1 MFTDIVL
8 NLRDRIWGEVKRNR
22 GLPWW
27 SVVKNMPANAGDTGL
42 IPGSGRSAGV
52 ANGCYTSILAWKI
65 PWTEEPGRLPSMGLQ
80 KSQHDLVTKQQ
91 Q

>member
-42 IPGSGRSAGV
+42 IPGSGRSSGDGKMA
-52 ANGCYTSILAWKI
+52 THSSILAWKI
-65 PWTEEPGRLPSMGLQ
+65 PWTE
-80 KSQHDLVTKQQ
+80 
-91 Q
+91 